1 MKPVIAKRTTKC
13 TYCKEPIVPGS
24 ERLTDKW
31 RIKSSRNPKGYIL
44 ITKHFHFRKPGVSID
59 KNNCFDLYAE
69 AYFDTIPEEN
79 RKTKSNNPR
88 GRPPLDL
95 SEEDRAE
102 RRRLISKIHSQLNYY
117 IHGNKLDLTSPQIIT
132 DISMQDVRRA
142 NRFRKN
148 MREILEG
155 LKKVGGV
162 PKNFQNLADTL
173 DSNELPDKNERA
185 ARRDRVKSG
194 TLEL

>member
-102 RRRLISKIHSQLNYY
+102 RRRLISKIHSNS
-117 IHGNKLDLTSPQIIT
+117 TIIST
-132 DISMQDVRRA
+132 AISWT
-142 NRFRKN
+142 
-148 MREILEG
+148 
-155 LKKVGGV
+155 
-162 PKNFQNLADTL
+162 NLAPNNHRHL
-173 DSNELPDKNERA
+173 HAGRSSGQPLPQKH
-185 ARRDRVKSG
+185 ARDFRR
-194 TLEL
+194 T